1 MSICFTNGEK
11 MLFVRFLHDANG
23 RRVSDPV
30 MSLRLDKK
38 TKILVTSIASVLLL
52 ILYLFIFGFSSQDAE
67 QSGSISKMIT
77 EKCVEFF
84 NSLTGGRWSRD
95 FMESLTVYFEH
106 PVRKLAHFAEY
117 ACMGVLL
124 YVIWS
129 QWVSARKRLCL
140 LILSWVFLSAVLDE
154 LHQWFVPG
162 RYASLADVLLDTC
175 GGAVGM
181 LLMILVGRIY
191 RFLSS

>member
-1 MSICFTNGEK
+1 

-23 RRVSDPV
+23 RRVSNTV
-30 MSLRLDKK
+30 MSPRLGKR
-38 TKILVTSIASVLLL
+38 TKILVTATASALLL
-52 ILYLFIFGFSSQDAE
+52 ILYLFIFCFSAQDAE

-77 EKCVEFF
+77 EKCVAFF
-84 NSLTGGRWSRD
+84 NSLTGGHWSRD
-95 FMESLTVYFEH
+95 FIEGLTAYFEH

-117 ACMGVLL
+117 ACMGILL
-124 YVIWS
+124 YIIWS
-129 QWVSARKRLCL
+129 QWVSVRKRLCL
-140 LILSWVFLSAVLDE
+140 LILLWVFVSAALDE

-181 LLMILVGRIY
+181 LFMILAGRIY
-191 RFLSS
+191 RSLSS

>member
-1 MSICFTNGEK
+1 MSE
-11 MLFVRFLHDANG
+11 
-23 RRVSDPV
+23 PV
-30 MSLRLDKK
+30 MSLCVEKK
-38 TKILVTSIASVLLL
+38 TKIFITAIATVLLL
-52 ILYLFIFGFSSQDAE
+52 MLYLFIFNFSAQDAE

-84 NSLTGGRWSRD
+84 NSLTGGHWNRD
-95 FMESLTVYFEH
+95 FMEGLTTYFEH

-129 QWVSARKRLCL
+129 QWVSVRKHLCL
-140 LILSWVFLSAVLDE
+140 LVLLWVFVSAALDE
-154 LHQWFVPG
+154 LHQSFVPG

-175 GGAVGM
+175 GGVFGM
-181 LLMILVGRIY
+181 LFMILAGRIY
-191 RFLSS
+191 RSLSS

>member
-1 MSICFTNGEK
+1 MVKE
-11 MLFVRFLHDANG
+11 MLFVRFFTPCGGEESVG
-23 RRVSDPV
+23 RF
-30 MSLRLDKK
+30 MSQYPEKK
-38 TKILVTSIASVLLL
+38 KKILITVPVTVILL
-52 ILYLFIFGFSSQDAE
+52 ILYLFIFGFSAQNAE

-77 EKCVEFF
+77 EKCVKFF
-84 NSLTGGRWSRD
+84 NSLTGGNWSRD
-95 FMESLTVYFEH
+95 FMESLAVYFEH

-140 LILSWVFLSAVLDE
+140 LILSCVFFSAVLDE

-181 LLMILVGRIY
+181 LMMILAGRIH
-191 RFLSS
+191 RSLSS

>member
-1 MSICFTNGEK
+1 MGLHPEK
-11 MLFVRFLHDANG
+11 
-23 RRVSDPV
+23 
-30 MSLRLDKK
+30 KK
-38 TKILVTSIASVLLL
+38 KILITVPAAVMLL

-84 NSLTGGRWSRD
+84 NSLTGGHWSRD

-129 QWVSARKRLCL
+129 QWVSEGKRVCL
-140 LILSWVFLSAVLDE
+140 LVLSWVFLSAALDE

-162 RYASLADVLLDTC
+162 RYASPADVLLDTC
-175 GGAVGM
+175 GGAAGM
-181 LLMILVGRIY
+181 LLMILAGRIY